1 MRFIPFLL
9 LLLMTF
15 GANAQYLADNHR
27 PDPTSE
33 LFKSGER
40 AYRSG
45 EFETAILLFS
55 RVIEIDE
62 DHSNAHLQR
71 GFCYSMRK
79 EYQDAIDDFTA
90 VIEMKPDHAWAYM
103 SRGSALAK
111 LGRQDEARADFDKV
125 LDLDPGNAEALNNR
139 GWTRK
144 AQGDIEGACEDWKS
158 SKRMGNAE
166 ARIILQNNRCK

>member
-1 MRFIPFLL
+1 MRSNLILFLL
-9 LLLMTF
+9 LLTT
-15 GANAQYLADNHR
+15 AVRAQYLADNQRH
-27 PDPTSE
+27 DPASE
-33 LFKSGER
+33 LYKGGEK

-45 EFETAILLFS
+45 DYETAIILFS

-71 GFCYSMRK
+71 GFCHSLRK
-79 EYQDAIDDFTA
+79 EYQKAIDDFTA
-90 VIEMKPDHAWAYM
+90 VIDLKPDHSWAYT

-125 LDLDPGNAEALNNR
+125 LELDPGNAEALNNR

-144 AQGDIEGACEDWKS
+144 AQGDTDGACKDWKAS
-158 SKRMGNAE
+158 RRMGNAE